1 MATARDDASQ
11 ASTKVPARPRP
22 EPSGPVRLDKW
33 LMVARVF
40 KTRSLATK
48 ACELNRVEVNGQ
60 HAKPSRHL
68 QVGDR
73 VEAEITKDWKRV
85 LVVKELRDKP
95 IPKPEVPR
103 LFEDLSPPRPELDP
117 LERILRRSAV
127 VRDPGAGR
135 PTKKE
140 RRELER
146 WRDP

>member
-1 MATARDDASQ
+1 MSTTRDDAPLIPEILTTR
-11 ASTKVPARPRP
+11 ALP
-22 EPSGPVRLDKW
+22 EPASSVRLDKW
-33 LMVARVF
+33 LMVARVY

-48 ACELNRVEVNGQ
+48 ACELNRIEVNGQ
-60 HAKPSRHL
+60 RAKPSRHL

-73 VEAEITKDWKRV
+73 VEAEIAKDWKRV

-95 IPKPEVPR
+95 IAKSEVPR
-103 LFEDLSPPRPELDP
+103 LFEDLSPPKPELDP
-117 LERILRRSAV
+117 IERIMRRTAA